1 MEGEKME
8 SCQKED
14 FEVEVFSPLRILTS
28 PLYEETHEAFIF
40 LPLLFYFFFSFFSI
54 RFLSLFLSMLS
65 VLGVLMIFEEKNH
78 FFNNFFSNKMV
89 W

>member
-40 LPLLFYFFFSFFSI
+40 LPLLFYFFFSFFFNTFS
-54 RFLSLFLSMLS
+54 LSFSFYAQC
-65 VLGVLMIFEEKNH
+65 LGGFDDI
-78 FFNNFFSNKMV
+78 
-89 W
+89 